1 MRFPY
6 ADYRLMG
13 GDFSSWVVDES
24 AGADIGT
31 SKDIESEISEVSV
44 SGSILANGRPDNG
57 AASDHSIR
65 WAMICDGGV
74 HGWFRRDGVTD
85 ERRRGAT

>member
-13 GDFSSWVVDES
+13 GGFQFLGLGRVR
-24 AGADIGT
+24 ADIGT
-31 SKDIESEISEVSV
+31 SKDLESEISEVSV